1 MTTPEDTELREK
13 LILIRYPDGIEPTNG
28 STVSD
33 MVRHAQEKH
42 IDGLL
47 NLITL
52 HTQKAKLNTAK
63 DIQKLAEKYD
73 ENDPIVDL
81 DSWAVPYGS
90 ITNYIAH
97 LTNPTEAGEE

>member
-1 MTTPEDTELREK
+1 MTTPKDTDLREL
-13 LILIRYPDGIEPTNG
+13 LIKVYELGVNRENYTLTQQNKDI
-28 STVSD
+28 
-33 MVRHAQEKH
+33 H
-42 IDGLL
+42 
-47 NLITL
+47 LITL

-97 LTNPTEAGEE
+97 LTNPTEGSE